1 MGGKLLQLLLFIF
14 YILSGNKSLIPSHK
28 LLNESKNSL
37 YFFRLVQYEVMA
49 MSSCGLWAVTTLI
62 IHPMRTAQ
70 VAGIIGI
77 HLVEIYLTIQ

>member
-14 YILSGNKSLIPSHK
+14 YILSGKIPSHK